1 MESMDFSSDDD
12 LDLSAS
18 PRRPAITRPL
28 PLSAERSSQ
37 QEPRQRQFSGM
48 SWMDNNNGTISRKFV
63 SYKVMERN
71 FLRQR
76 DIMP

>member
-1 MESMDFSSDDD
+1 MVYLAFFRID
-12 LDLSAS
+12 
-18 PRRPAITRPL
+18 
-28 PLSAERSSQ
+28 
-37 QEPRQRQFSGM
+37 
-48 SWMDNNNGTISRKFV
+48 NNGTISRKFV